1 MRSIDQ
7 LDAWITSKVRA
18 WSARISGSPRS
29 TDLIE
34 IRRDILNDVRDHI
47 QPKGDGKLVFPYNTV
62 AVHIAAEDDRRR
74 EMLIGAFNQDN
85 DLEQTISALLAEAG
99 CVPPAG
105 LHVTVSVLD
114 AQAPEVGDR
123 VFRID
128 YSNSKTTANHGLA
141 NARPSAKLSIVRGE
155 ADVSQYTINADRT
168 NLGRMR
174 EVIGDKEGLRRRN
187 DVAFAETETTV
198 SREHAFIRY
207 EVETGKF
214 RLYDSMSQRGTS
226 VFREGK
232 RFPVPKGAT
241 RGFQLRSGD
250 EIHLGDARIRF
261 EIESVS

>member
-47 QPKGDGKLVFPYNTV
+47 QPKGDGKLVFPFNTV

-114 AQAPEVGDR
+114 AQ
-123 VFRID
+123 
-128 YSNSKTTANHGLA
+128 
-141 NARPSAKLSIVRGE
+141 
-155 ADVSQYTINADRT
+155 
-168 NLGRMR
+168 
-174 EVIGDKEGLRRRN
+174 
-187 DVAFAETETTV
+187 
-198 SREHAFIRY
+198 
-207 EVETGKF
+207 
-214 RLYDSMSQRGTS
+214 
-226 VFREGK
+226 
-232 RFPVPKGAT
+232 
-241 RGFQLRSGD
+241 
-250 EIHLGDARIRF
+250 
-261 EIESVS
+261 